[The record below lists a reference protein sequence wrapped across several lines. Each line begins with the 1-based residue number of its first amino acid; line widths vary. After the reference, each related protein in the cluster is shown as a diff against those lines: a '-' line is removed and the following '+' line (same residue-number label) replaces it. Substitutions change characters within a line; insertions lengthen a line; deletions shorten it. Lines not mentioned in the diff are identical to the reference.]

1 MADKNMSNFLATDK
15 VPDTIF
21 GIPIVSRREDY
32 TEADIAFFKEHP
44 EAGGYYDMGDGEGE
58 EPDNGPTNGPGVTRG
73 AIDAGEVKHNR
84 SAILGRAVKSADGTI
99 YKTANDAFK
108 AKFAEIS
115 HPGAAAEFR
124 RSALDAL
131 DRDAKAPWLRA
142 EYKRIASEETGPIVK
157 KSGGDVGRFVDLTN
171 KGIEKIDGNNLY
183 RMLGVSPLMGHSA
196 VPPPAMKGPGVLDR
210 MKEAAGVAKDLVE
223 TLASGYADAAT
234 LKPEDLSTL
243 SGAAD
248 VARKAKT
255 LGISTEGTGT
265 HVNGK
270 FVDAVTGKSRAITEA
285 DRREMES
292 FKKEIGLREAA
303 KGGKTRADAKGGNT
317 PSKPSPSGTSGDLKG
332 GKYDTVVPKGREA
345 EYRAWKAKY
354 APNDSGEDYD
364 LQGAF
369 MEGLAPDPRTG
380 HWPDKYKKPN
390 HPTFSVESKY
400 AIGSDANLAGTWD
413 GETYVPNPNAVRELW
428 NRAVKST
435 GNLDGM
441 ARVFAAMSGESSLS
455 QRGATAEQISN
466 GHLAR
471 LIVHANETDRYNGN
485 PANRGR
491 RTTLLG
497 TVKRTSHVLSP
508 KYAWGTGPGANWFDS
523 SKMEPR
529 FDLIN
534 SDPVASKTARSLIM
548 NVARFLNGDLKGK
561 DWLPSDAVSYGDGP
575 KGLMPDREEIKP
587 EENRIGPMPRGFRIG
602 RKKGAK

>member
-1 MADKNMSNFLATDK
+1 MAQDYTNMSVQDKLKLADERLEKLKGTDKYDAFKERVDAMHAKYGSVPETYTWAVQKLHNRVEAYEFDAKAHGRVDKNGEADFQKDPLPMLDEWVVLGHGGDKYGISERGLMTRPIPEFFTRPTKPPSPDELADSYRKATKPLDYLSLKRGGTVDELAASFKVMKRGLGTTQAAKGGEAPDLTGMSNFLATDK

-32 TEADIAFFKEHP
+32 TKADIAFFKEHP
-44 EAGGYYDMGDGEGE
+44 EAGGYYDMGDAEGE
-58 EPDNGPTNGPGVTRG
+58 PPEGPEPTP
-73 AIDAGEVKHNR
+73 
-84 SAILGRAVKSADGTI
+84 
-99 YKTANDAFK
+99 
-108 AKFAEIS
+108 
-115 HPGAAAEFR
+115 
-124 RSALDAL
+124 
-131 DRDAKAPWLRA
+131 
-142 EYKRIASEETGPIVK
+142 SEEPI
-157 KSGGDVGRFVDLTN
+157 G
-171 KGIEKIDGNNLY
+171 
-183 RMLGVSPLMGHSA
+183 
-196 VPPPAMKGPGVLDR
+196 
-210 MKEAAGVAKDLVE
+210 
-223 TLASGYADAAT
+223 
-234 LKPEDLSTL
+234 
-243 SGAAD
+243 
-248 VARKAKT
+248 
-255 LGISTEGTGT
+255 
-265 HVNGK
+265 
-270 FVDAVTGKSRAITEA
+270 
-285 DRREMES
+285 
-292 FKKEIGLREAA
+292 
-303 KGGKTRADAKGGNT
+303 
-317 PSKPSPSGTSGDLKG
+317 PSGTSGDLKG

-400 AIGSDANLAGTWD
+400 AVGADANLAGTWD

-441 ARVFAAMSGESSLS
+441 ARVFAAMSGESSLN

-497 TVKRTSHVLSP
+497 TVNRTSHVLSP
-508 KYAWGTGPGANWFDS
+508 KYAWGTGPGANWFDT

-534 SDPVASKTARSLIM
+534 ANPIASRTARDLIL
-548 NVARFLNGDLKGK
+548 NTARFLNGDLRRR
-561 DWLPSDAVSYGDGP
+561 DWLPSDATSYGDGP

>member
-21 GIPIVSRREDY
+21 GIPVVSRREDY
-32 TEADIAFFKEHP
+32 TKADIAFFREHP
-44 EAGGYYDMGDGEGE
+44 EAGGYYDMGDGEGDGEPSEGPEPAPSE
-58 EPDNGPTNGPGVTRG
+58 EP
-73 AIDAGEVKHNR
+73 
-84 SAILGRAVKSADGTI
+84 LG
-99 YKTANDAFK
+99 
-108 AKFAEIS
+108 
-115 HPGAAAEFR
+115 
-124 RSALDAL
+124 
-131 DRDAKAPWLRA
+131 
-142 EYKRIASEETGPIVK
+142 
-157 KSGGDVGRFVDLTN
+157 
-171 KGIEKIDGNNLY
+171 
-183 RMLGVSPLMGHSA
+183 
-196 VPPPAMKGPGVLDR
+196 
-210 MKEAAGVAKDLVE
+210 
-223 TLASGYADAAT
+223 
-234 LKPEDLSTL
+234 
-243 SGAAD
+243 
-248 VARKAKT
+248 
-255 LGISTEGTGT
+255 
-265 HVNGK
+265 
-270 FVDAVTGKSRAITEA
+270 
-285 DRREMES
+285 
-292 FKKEIGLREAA
+292 
-303 KGGKTRADAKGGNT
+303 
-317 PSKPSPSGTSGDLKG
+317 PSGTSGDLKG
-332 GKYDTVVPKGREA
+332 GKYDTVVPRGREA
-345 EYRAWKAKY
+345 EYRVWKAKY

-369 MEGLAPDPRTG
+369 MEGLTPDPRTG

-400 AIGSDANLAGTWD
+400 AVGADANLAGTWNGD
-413 GETYVPNPNAVRELW
+413 MYVPNPNAVKELW

-548 NVARFLNGDLKGK
+548 NTARFLNGDLRGK

-602 RKKGAK
+602 RRKGAK

>member
-1 MADKNMSNFLATDK
+1 MADRNMSNFLATDK

-32 TEADIAFFKEHP
+32 TKADIAFFQEHP
-44 EAGGYYDMGDGEGE
+44 EAGGYYDMGDWEGE
-58 EPDNGPTNGPGVTRG
+58 EPPEELEP
-73 AIDAGEVKHNR
+73 
-84 SAILGRAVKSADGTI
+84 
-99 YKTANDAFK
+99 
-108 AKFAEIS
+108 
-115 HPGAAAEFR
+115 
-124 RSALDAL
+124 
-131 DRDAKAPWLRA
+131 AP
-142 EYKRIASEETGPIVK
+142 SEEPTG
-157 KSGGDVGRFVDLTN
+157 
-171 KGIEKIDGNNLY
+171 
-183 RMLGVSPLMGHSA
+183 
-196 VPPPAMKGPGVLDR
+196 
-210 MKEAAGVAKDLVE
+210 
-223 TLASGYADAAT
+223 
-234 LKPEDLSTL
+234 
-243 SGAAD
+243 
-248 VARKAKT
+248 
-255 LGISTEGTGT
+255 
-265 HVNGK
+265 
-270 FVDAVTGKSRAITEA
+270 
-285 DRREMES
+285 
-292 FKKEIGLREAA
+292 
-303 KGGKTRADAKGGNT
+303 
-317 PSKPSPSGTSGDLKG
+317 PSGTSGDLKG
-332 GKYDTVVPKGREA
+332 GKYDTAVPKGREA

-369 MEGLAPDPRTG
+369 MEGLAPDPMTG

-400 AIGSDANLAGTWD
+400 AVGADANLAGTWD
-413 GETYVPNPNAVRELW
+413 GETYVPNPNAIRELW

-441 ARVFAAMSGESSLS
+441 ARVFAAMSGESSLN

-497 TVKRTSHVLSP
+497 TVNRTSHVLSP
-508 KYAWGTGPGANWFDS
+508 KYAWGTGPGANWFDT

-529 FDLIN
+529 FGLIN

-548 NVARFLNGDLKGK
+548 NTARFLNGDLRGK

-575 KGLMPDREEIKP
+575 KGLMSDREEIKP

-602 RKKGAK
+602 RKKGTK

>member
-1 MADKNMSNFLATDK
+1 MADGNMSNFLATDK

-44 EAGGYYDMGDGEGE
+44 EAGGYYDMGGESAE
-58 EPDNGPTNGPGVTRG
+58 SRG
-73 AIDAGEVKHNR
+73 AFGGGDSLEDFVKNVALLPAASINNPVERAKNSERSERRRQDRIKNMWADIAIHDMERKERDKAVRAGIIAERDANLAAQR
-84 SAILGRAVKSADGTI
+84 SAQERQASTPIAPKARDEIQRMLDSRETMIADPLGGVQIMDGRGNI
-99 YKTANDAFK
+99 RK
-108 AKFAEIS
+108 
-115 HPGAAAEFR
+115 
-124 RSALDAL
+124 
-131 DRDAKAPWLRA
+131 
-142 EYKRIASEETGPIVK
+142 ASEADMRNIRE
-157 KSGGDVGRFVDLTN
+157 N
-171 KGIEKIDGNNLY
+171 KQMY
-183 RMLGVSPLMGHSA
+183 RDLGVQM
-196 VPPPAMKGPGVLDR
+196 
-210 MKEAAGVAKDLVE
+210 
-223 TLASGYADAAT
+223 AT
-234 LKPEDLSTL
+234 
-243 SGAAD
+243 
-248 VARKAKT
+248 
-255 LGISTEGTGT
+255 
-265 HVNGK
+265 N
-270 FVDAVTGKSRAITEA
+270 
-285 DRREMES
+285 
-292 FKKEIGLREAA
+292 
-303 KGGKTRADAKGGNT
+303 GGKT
-317 PSKPSPSGTSGDLKG
+317 
-332 GKYDTVVPKGREA
+332 YDTVTPKEREA
-345 EYRAWKAKY
+345 EYQAWKMKY
-354 APNDSGEDYD
+354 APNDSGYDYD
-364 LQGAF
+364 LRGAF
-369 MEGLAPDPRTG
+369 LEGFLPDPKTG

-400 AIGSDANLAGTWD
+400 AVGADANLAGTWD

-491 RTTLLG
+491 HTTLLG
-497 TVKRTSHVLSP
+497 TVNRTSHVLSP

-548 NVARFLNGDLKGK
+548 NTARFLNGDLRGK

-602 RKKGAK
+602 RKKGTK